1 MIPPFMRMS
10 MTYLWNERRQ
20 SVVTYHRGRGS
31 VLNILSRLSS
41 MVTGALSALLQSGF
55 EVDSSLMNV
64 HCAFVFVCFL
74 KFSLKIPNYSSIGF
88 GSF

>member
-1 MIPPFMRMS
+1 
-10 MTYLWNERRQ
+10 
-20 SVVTYHRGRGS
+20 
-31 VLNILSRLSS
+31 

-64 HCAFVFVCFL
+64 HCAFVVCFL

>member
-20 SVVTYHRGRGS
+20 SVATYHRGRGS

-74 KFSLKIPNYSSIGF
+74 KFSLKISNYSSIGF